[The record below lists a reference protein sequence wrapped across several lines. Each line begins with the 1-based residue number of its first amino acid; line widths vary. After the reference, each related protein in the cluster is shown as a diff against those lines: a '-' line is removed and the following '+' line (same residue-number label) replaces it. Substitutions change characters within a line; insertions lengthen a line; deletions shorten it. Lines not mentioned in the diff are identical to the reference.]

1 MRTMTS
7 LLCCL
12 FLLSAWT
19 SSSCENPENRAVLGD
34 TTKTLQKMIPK
45 DSLPN
50 TDSAWKE
57 ILSPEEYRVL
67 REKGTERPHTGQY
80 DQHWDS
86 GIYVCKA
93 CGAELFRSDA
103 KFDAHC
109 GWPSFYES
117 ADKSRVVEKLD
128 LSHGMVRTEVLCGNC
143 GGHLGHVFN
152 DGPNPTGMRYCIN
165 SVSLGFKKK
174 D

>member
-1 MRTMTS
+1 MISAVTKG
-7 LLCCL
+7 LCCL
-12 FLLSAWT
+12 FLLSSCQGPQTGAPNSQSPNPNSPT
-19 SSSCENPENRAVLGD
+19 S
-34 TTKTLQKMIPK
+34 MIPK
-45 DSLPN
+45 DSLPK

-86 GIYVCKA
+86 GTYVCKA
-93 CGAELFRSDA
+93 CGAELFTSA
-103 KFDAHC
+103 TKFDAHC

-117 ADKSRVVEKLD
+117 IDKSKVREILD
-128 LSHGMVRTEVLCGNC
+128 KSHGMVRTEVVCANC

-152 DGPNPTGMRYCIN
+152 DGPNPTGLRYCIN
-165 SVSLGFKKK
+165 SVSLGFRKK